1 LTRLWHI
8 RAPLLI
14 CFLVYARY
22 SQFARREQTVIKC
35 EVKAAPANLL
45 GSSGCQV
52 CFFKGGDMS
61 YGYEINELAKEESW
75 RMFRI
80 IGEFVEGFDKLS
92 GIEPAVTIYGSSRLG
107 VDDELYAETEEIA
120 YRLGQSG
127 FSIVTGGGPGV
138 MEAANKG
145 ARKAGVTSV
154 GLNISLPEEQVCNA
168 YTTRSITFDHFFT
181 RKVMLVKYAVAFV
194 IMPGGL
200 GTLDELTEVLTL
212 MQTHKTK
219 PFPVVL
225 FNSEFWK
232 GFLDWLRSSVLFR
245 KYVSEK
251 DFDLLRV
258 LDRPEEVVEAIQRWY
273 VGHEVIGKKALL
285 K

>member
-1 LTRLWHI
+1 
-8 RAPLLI
+8 
-14 CFLVYARY
+14 
-22 SQFARREQTVIKC
+22 
-35 EVKAAPANLL
+35 
-45 GSSGCQV
+45 
-52 CFFKGGDMS
+52 MS

-92 GIEPAVTIYGSSRLG
+92 SIEPAVTIYGSARLK
-107 VDDELYAETEEIA
+107 VEDELYAETEEIA
-120 YRLGQSG
+120 YRLGQLG

-145 ARKAGVTSV
+145 AHKAGVTSV
-154 GLNISLPEEQVCNA
+154 GLNISLPKEQACNA
-168 YTTRSITFDHFFT
+168 YSTKSLTFDHFFT

-200 GTLDELTEVLTL
+200 GTLDEVTEVLTL
-212 MQTHKTK
+212 IQTHKIK

-225 FNSEFWK
+225 FDSEFWK
-232 GFLDWLRSSVLFR
+232 GFLDWLRSTVLSR
-245 KYVSEK
+245 KYVSES

-258 LDRPEEVVEAIQRWY
+258 LDSPEEVVEAIRKWY
-273 VGHEVIGKKALL
+273 VGREVVGKKALI